1 MRWSLAV
8 CTDLFEIVDFIIA
21 DRPRAARK
29 LGREISKAAAR
40 LARSPLGD
48 RIVPE
53 LLDQGAAAY
62 RQILESNWRVID
74 EVRQDEVHIHV
85 AVDSRRDL
93 SDLLQRRLL
102 R

>member
-1 MRWSLAV
+1 
-8 CTDLFEIVDFIIA
+8 
-21 DRPRAARK
+21 
-29 LGREISKAAAR
+29 
-40 LARSPLGD
+40 
-48 RIVPE
+48 
-53 LLDQGAAAY
+53 
-62 RQILESNWRVID
+62 VID